1 MFLEDNNRTGERGG
15 ALGLWRQGVIET
27 VLNSSVGTQ
36 TIVEGG
42 LMIVEFKGQ
51 EKILDSSVGTQTI
64 VEGGLMIVELRD
76 KKKYWTRL

>member
-1 MFLEDNNRTGERGG
+1 
-15 ALGLWRQGVIET
+15 
-27 VLNSSVGTQ
+27 
-36 TIVEGG
+36 
-42 LMIVEFKGQ
+42 MIVEFKGQ